1 MSKVAL
7 ITGVTGQDGSYLAE
21 FLLEKGYEVH
31 GIKRRASSF
40 NTERVDHIYQ
50 DPHAANPKFHL
61 HYGVLNDTSNL
72 NRLLQEVQPDEV
84 YNLGAMRHLAISL
97 EYP

>member
-40 NTERVDHIYQ
+40 NTERWITFIRIRT
-50 DPHAANPKFHL
+50 PATRNSICIMA
-61 HYGVLNDTSNL
+61 T
-72 NRLLQEVQPDEV
+72 
-84 YNLGAMRHLAISL
+84 
-97 EYP
+97 

>member
-50 DPHAANPKFHL
+50 DPHTCNPKFHL
-61 HYGVLNDTSNL
+61 HYGVHFVILNMQHGT
-72 NRLLQEVQPDEV
+72 RTREFRQQ
-84 YNLGAMRHLAISL
+84 
-97 EYP
+97 

>member
-31 GIKRRASSF
+31 GIVRRASIS
-40 NTERVDHIYQ
+40 NTVRIDHLIEE
-50 DPHAANPKFHL
+50 DA
-61 HYGVLNDTSNL
+61 
-72 NRLLQEVQPDEV
+72 RLC
-84 YNLGAMRHLAISL
+84 SC
-97 EYP
+97 